1 MNPALPAIQGLGAQT
16 IAAFLLVLGRLA
28 PLFVLAPLFSSRML
42 PARVRGIAAV
52 ALAMGM
58 TPVALQGSRLSLE
71 SADLAG
77 LLIKEIMVGL
87 AFAFAIGAFIAAL
100 GMAGSFLDNS
110 IGFSFGS
117 LVDPLT
123 GSQGTILAQLYG
135 LLGVMIFISIGGD
148 AWAIQGIARTYELVP
163 LTSLPDM
170 QALASGALHAFV
182 GLSVA
187 AIELAA
193 PILLALLVTDAAFGM
208 VARAVPQVNVFS
220 VGFPAKVLVGLVL
233 LAATLPFVAGWLSDG
248 LAGAISDAL
257 KSIRSV

>member
-1 MNPALPAIQGLGAQT
+1 VTPALPAIQGLGAQT
-16 IAAFLLVLGRLA
+16 VAAFLLVLGRLA
-28 PLFVLAPLFSSRML
+28 PLFVLAPMFSSKMV

-52 ALAMGM
+52 GLAMGM
-58 TPVALQGSRLSLE
+58 TPVALKGAPLSLE
-71 SADLAG
+71 EADLAS
-77 LLIKEIMVGL
+77 LLIKEILVGL
-87 AFAFAIGAFIAAL
+87 AFAFAIGAFIAAI
-100 GMAGSFLDNS
+100 GVAGSFLDNS

-135 LLGVMIFISIGGD
+135 LLGVMIFIAIGGD

-163 LTSLPDM
+163 LEALPDM
-170 QALASGALHAFV
+170 RALSAGALDAFV

-220 VGFPAKVLVGLVL
+220 VGFPAKVLVGLIL
-233 LAATLPFVAGWLSDG
+233 LAATLPFAATWLADG
-248 LAGAISDAL
+248 LAGSISDAL
-257 KSIRSV
+257 RSIRSS